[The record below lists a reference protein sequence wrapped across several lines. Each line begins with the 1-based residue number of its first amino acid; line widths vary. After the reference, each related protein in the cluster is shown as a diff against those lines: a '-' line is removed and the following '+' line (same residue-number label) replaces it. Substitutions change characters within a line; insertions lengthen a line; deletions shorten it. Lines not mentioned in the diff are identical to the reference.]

1 MRIAICALS
10 AVLLSGCSW
19 LGGINN
25 VFGGQGGHGAY
36 KQQAGQYGQAGAVKY
51 GHAAHGAQQARPQQF
66 GQNFGGGFPQE
77 PQFGAPQH
85 VTGQYGTHAANAHQA
100 YGNQRAAKPHMRKP
114 RLRGSL
120 SLGLEKSFSGDI
132 LDYASGVPLPVDPS
146 FLNTNGDFF
155 YNQNS
160 GFSGTPNE
168 GLTILSDLT
177 GIQTSLNAP
186 SISFDD
192 VHSTPMRV
200 AGGLEFIMSPKTTV
214 FANAGFTSAEGNEG
228 GSVSVIGD
236 IIGSVTYQGYQQ
248 FAPTSPNTVPRALR
262 NAPIAQFSYDFSDLE
277 RYDLEVGARH
287 YLNPILKGNVARSIT
302 PFVGASIG
310 AAHYNDVTLKS
321 QVELLELHDYVLED
335 AVIYGP
341 VLNSNAPQILTEAQ
355 WVPTGQLSAGLEW
368 QATPRTAI
376 AFETGLKF
384 EGARNYADRKD
395 EDGNTIAGANGDNNI
410 SVPFT
415 IRGSYNF

>member
-85 VTGQYGTHAANAHQA
+85 V
-100 YGNQRAAKPHMRKP
+100 
-114 RLRGSL
+114 
-120 SLGLEKSFSGDI
+120 
-132 LDYASGVPLPVDPS
+132 
-146 FLNTNGDFF
+146 